1 MKIWAILYC
10 QYVIEISELRTF
22 LPLEVLANQI
32 ELMED
37 ASLCREAT
45 KACKILEN
53 YYSELEEFEQLGDIL
68 KIR

>member
-1 MKIWAILYC
+1 M
-10 QYVIEISELRTF
+10 LRTF

-37 ASLCREAT
+37 ASLCQEAT

-68 KIR
+68 KIRWSYKFLISDFDIYY

>member
-1 MKIWAILYC
+1 MAN
-10 QYVIEISELRTF
+10 ISLKYLCYIHF

-37 ASLCREAT
+37 ASLCQEAT